1 MFTIEDAIEK
11 CKDRAEISK
20 IHHMLTQA
28 AEWEQIAKWLEAL
41 WCAPDT
47 IRVHSFKYAVY
58 YPDEN
63 IFDMRDRQR
72 EVIIEEAAE
81 LMEELSKEG

>member
-28 AEWEQIAKWLEAL
+28 AEWEQITKWLEAL
-41 WCAPDT
+41 WYASDT
-47 IRVHSFKYAVY
+47 IKMHDFKYARL

-63 IFDMRDRQR
+63 VYDMRDKQR
-72 EVIIEEAAE
+72 VLTIEEAAE
-81 LMEELSKEG
+81 LMDALSKEG

>member
-11 CKDRAEISK
+11 CKDRAK
-20 IHHMLTQA
+20 ICALHHMMTQA
-28 AEWEQIAKWLEAL
+28 QEWEQITKWLEAL
-41 WCAPDT
+41 WYAPDT
-47 IRVHSFKYAVY
+47 IKMHTFKYAVH

-72 EVIIEEAAE
+72 ETTIEEAAE
-81 LMEELSKEG
+81 IMEGLSK

>member
-11 CKDRAEISK
+11 CKDRAEICAL
-20 IHHMLTQA
+20 HHMMMQA
-28 AEWEQIAKWLEAL
+28 QEWGQIAKWLEAL
-41 WCAPDT
+41 WYAPDT
-47 IRVHSFKYAVY
+47 IKMHTFKYAVH

-72 EVIIEEAAE
+72 ETTIEEAAE
-81 LMEELSKEG
+81 IMEGLSK